1 LVVKVLQLLNLAFS
15 KGESFKPVMLFDI
28 QWDNPKL
35 LRVSGHVKRTA
46 EDFFTSSG
54 GQFI

>member
-28 QWDNPKL
+28 QWDKPKL